1 MSSPILGVDPL
12 SPRYNRA
19 TGRPIRRGAG
29 KKVAIAG
36 YVNSTILIEDDES
49 DESDD
54 SSNDPGES
62 AAYTG
67 EEKSH
72 QKKQR
77 TRKRKRTPSPT
88 PPPCDTVMYTDELE
102 ELTDSEST
110 VSRSRISKSGPPVTL
125 QFNIPLG
132 FHGPLIVK
140 LDQALIA
147 SGAAQQ
153 MTLGNVSS
161 KQQDISADEQQVT
174 KANKVGFLSL
184 PPELRNKVYRL
195 IFVADTDLRWGNP
208 TNFCRSGQFLS
219 TCRTVY
225 SEGCSILYGE
235 NTFHFER
242 NRTTRG
248 YFWEPVHKEIGYKDF
263 HQFLKKIGPE
273 NLAYL
278 RDIKLNLED
287 ATLCS
292 TQYLNSVEDRRYI
305 NDEYLIDCLRIL
317 RTARL
322 RKLIVGF
329 FGRRALQ
336 RSDIKFLSYL
346 EQIRVDS
353 FTASNK
359 THWAHINKVHADAF
373 DRLKAAMVR
382 KKPLYAEDQTRL

>member
-1 MSSPILGVDPL
+1 MSSPIIGVDPL
-12 SPRYNRA
+12 SPVYNRA

-29 KKVAIAG
+29 KKITSADFVDSTLTDLIAG
-36 YVNSTILIEDDES
+36 ADES
-49 DESDD
+49 DASDH
-54 SSNDPGES
+54 DPGES

-67 EEKSH
+67 EDENH
-72 QKKQR
+72 HKKQR

-88 PPPCDTVMYTDELE
+88 PPPCDPPMYVDEPE
-102 ELTDSEST
+102 ELTDSESS
-110 VSRSRISKSGPPVTL
+110 VSRSRISKAGPPVTL

-153 MTLGNVSS
+153 ISS
-161 KQQDISADEQQVT
+161 LDTSARQTEAIADEPQSTLV
-174 KANKVGFLSL
+174 NKVGFTNL
-184 PPELRNKVYRL
+184 PPELRNKIYRL
-195 IFVADTDLRWGNP
+195 IFVAETDLRWSHP

-219 TCRTVY
+219 TCRTVH
-225 SEGCSILYGE
+225 SEGCSVLYGE
-235 NTFHFER
+235 NVFHFER

-248 YFWEPVHKEIGYKDF
+248 HFWEPVHKEIGYKDF

-278 RDIKLNLED
+278 RDIKINLED

-292 TQYLNSVEDRRYI
+292 TGYLNSVEDRRYI

-317 RTARL
+317 RTAKL
-322 RKLIVGF
+322 RKLTVGF

-336 RSDIKFLSYL
+336 RSDVKFLNYM
-346 EQIRVDS
+346 EQVKVDN

-373 DRLKAAMVR
+373 DRLKSAMMR
-382 KKPLYAEDQTRL
+382 KKRLYTEEKSGV